1 MKILMTGGGS
11 GGHFYPIIAI
21 VEQIRKIM
29 HDKKLLD
36 AQIFYMAP
44 EPYDEKALIEN
55 NIIFRP
61 NAAGKVRRYFSFLNF
76 IDFFKTGW
84 GIVKA
89 VFQVFNIY
97 PDIIFGKGGY
107 GSLPALVAGKLFRIP
122 VVIHESDSVPGKVN
136 AWAGKFA
143 EKVAISFPEASLH
156 FPEGKTA
163 FTGNPVRKELATVS
177 KSGAHEFLD
186 IDPNVPTILILG
198 GSLGSQTI
206 NDTIIDVLPEIVK
219 KFQIIHQTGR
229 NNFKEV
235 KGTAELSLQ
244 DSPFKNRYKVFD
256 FLNILGMRMAAGAS
270 DLIVSRAGSTIFE
283 IANWGIP
290 SILIPITDSN
300 GDHQRKNAFAYERSK
315 ACVVIEE
322 KNLSPHVL
330 LSEIENLMN
339 NQELLE
345 KMRVGAKSF
354 AKPNSAE
361 LIANEIISIALKHE
375 E

>member
-21 VEQIRKIM
+21 AEQIRKLM
-29 HDKKLLD
+29 RERKLLD
-36 AQIFYMAP
+36 AEIFYMAP
-44 EPYDEKALIEN
+44 EPFDNNALIEN
-55 NIIFRP
+55 NIVFRP

-76 IDFFKTGW
+76 IDVFKTGW

-89 VFQVFNIY
+89 VFQVFSIY

-143 EKVAISFPEASLH
+143 EKVAISFPEASDY

-163 FTGNPVRKELATVS
+163 LTGNPIRKELMTVS

-186 IDPNVPTILILG
+186 IDQNIPTILILG
-198 GSLGSQTI
+198 GSMGSQTI
-206 NDTIIDVLPEIVK
+206 NDTIIDVLPELVK
-219 KFQIIHQTGR
+219 KFQIIHQTGK
-229 NNFKEV
+229 NNFKVV
-235 KGTAELSLQ
+235 KETANLVLQ
-244 DSPFKNRYKVFD
+244 DSQFKNRYKVFD
-256 FLNILGMRMAAGAS
+256 FLNILGMRMAAGAGN
-270 DLIVSRAGSTIFE
+270 LIISRAGSTIFE

-300 GDHQRKNAFAYERSK
+300 GDHQRKNAFSYERSG
-315 ACVVIEE
+315 ACIVIEE
-322 KNLSPHVL
+322 KNLAPHVL
-330 LSEIENLMN
+330 LSEINKLMENSD
-339 NQELLE
+339 LLE
-345 KMRVGAKSF
+345 KMKAGAKSF
-354 AKPNSAE
+354 AKPNASE
-361 LIANEIISIALKHE
+361 LIANEIIEIALKHE
-375 E
+375 K